1 MITRKVAAI
10 LSLSALS
17 KNLENFPG
25 TAELYPCDNVDK
37 EYEECKSTTLTSY
50 DAKHCEKIRK
60 TKASCLERFMKD
72 DLDQEDFCDDG
83 GGIQS
88 IHGEDIDE
96 GYFGGC
102 QALAKFG
109 DCGESDDFLDES
121 LDGDDHNKNSISAL
135 QESNFDT
142 SAQRWEQHLKE
153 YKESLQKKATAAG
166 FDRPI
171 DYLWHEREKDP
182 LYCRIS
188 YEIYKKCLSENEKET
203 CEYMRNN
210 CPQFK

>member
-1 MITRKVAAI
+1 MVRFFRGGGKSSSASSGSKITRKVAAI

-37 EYEECKSTTLTSY
+37 EYEECNSTTPTSY

-60 TKASCLERFMKD
+60 MKASCLER
-72 DLDQEDFCDDG
+72 
-83 GGIQS
+83 
-88 IHGEDIDE
+88 
-96 GYFGGC
+96 
-102 QALAKFG
+102 
-109 DCGESDDFLDES
+109 
-121 LDGDDHNKNSISAL
+121 
-135 QESNFDT
+135 
-142 SAQRWEQHLKE
+142 AQRWEQHQEE

-182 LYCRIS
+182 QYCRIS
-188 YEIYKKCLSENEKET
+188 YEMYKKCLSENEKEKET
-203 CEYMRNN
+203 MCEFMRNN